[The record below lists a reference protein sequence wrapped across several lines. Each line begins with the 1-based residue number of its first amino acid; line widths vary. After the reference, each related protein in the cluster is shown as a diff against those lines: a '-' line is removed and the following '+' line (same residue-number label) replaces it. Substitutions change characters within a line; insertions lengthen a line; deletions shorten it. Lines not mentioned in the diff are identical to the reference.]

1 MCKTKCDRTYNG
13 WTNYETWAVSLWMS
27 NDLPQYRY
35 WDDETQ
41 TATKQAEPLVWL
53 ADRIKSEHEEACDQM
68 LEQAHFQ
75 QGPFADLLNAALSE
89 VNWREIAQHLLDD
102 HTE

>member
-1 MCKTKCDRTYNG
+1 MCKTEKYNG
-13 WTNYETWAVSLWMS
+13 WTNYETWAVSLWMD
-27 NDLPQYRY
+27 NEQHVQRY
-35 WDDETQ
+35 WADEAQ

-53 ADRIKSEHEEACDQM
+53 ADRIQEEHESACQQM
-68 LEQAHFQ
+68 LDDSVHYKT
-75 QGPFADLLNAALSE
+75 GPFADLLNAALSE